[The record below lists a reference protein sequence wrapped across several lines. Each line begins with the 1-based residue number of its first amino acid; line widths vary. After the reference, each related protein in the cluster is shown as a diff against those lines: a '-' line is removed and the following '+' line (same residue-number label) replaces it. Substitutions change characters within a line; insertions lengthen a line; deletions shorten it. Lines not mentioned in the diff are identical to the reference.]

1 MEGARTFRARVRD
14 RGLWYRRRVQFRAMQ
29 ARRSRTAHLKLFEEA
44 TLGPVQRDEA
54 LLLTGLMRVLRPQTV
69 VEIGFLYGHS
79 ALNFLRAMDADARLF
94 SFDVDPRLEDQA
106 EKLFGHD
113 PRFVFCCRSQT
124 AIRAADLQG
133 RLADFVFLDASHD
146 ADLNRVTFERLL
158 PLMAPRAIFAVHD
171 TGAVHRALVPDGHP
185 VLALADRWAGDEYE
199 GEPGERAFV
208 NRVLEEHP
216 EFAQVHLHSHRTLRA
231 GITLLQ
237 RSAPLARSGQG
248 VNFTVMTSPSAIT

>member
-1 MEGARTFRARVRD
+1 MGGVSNRLR
-14 RGLWYRRRVQFRAMQ
+14 WYRRRAQFRA
-29 ARRSRTAHLKLFEEA
+29 AEVRRSPIAHLKLFEEA
-44 TLGPVQRDEA
+44 TLGPVQREEA
-54 LLLTGLMRVLRPQTV
+54 LMLTGLVRVLRPRTI

-94 SFDVDPRLEDQA
+94 SFDIDPRLEDQA
-106 EKLFGHD
+106 YKLFGHD
-113 PRFVFCCRSQT
+113 PRFVFRCRSQT

-133 RLADFVFLDASHD
+133 CPADFVFLDASHD
-146 ADLNRVTFERLL
+146 ADLNRETFERLL

-171 TGAVHRALVPDGHP
+171 TGAVARALVPEGHP
-185 VLALADRWAGDEYE
+185 CLALQERWAGDEYE

-208 NRVLEEHP
+208 NRVLDEHP

-237 RSAPLARSGQG
+237 RSAPLAR
-248 VNFTVMTSPSAIT
+248 PSLAREGLLSART